1 MDEAAAQPHAI
12 REMMARSRR
21 FVVSKLE
28 TINGVEKVPY
38 STQGHRTSA
47 TNPMEHLR

>member
-38 STQGHRTSA
+38 STQGTAPAPPTRWST
-47 TNPMEHLR
+47 